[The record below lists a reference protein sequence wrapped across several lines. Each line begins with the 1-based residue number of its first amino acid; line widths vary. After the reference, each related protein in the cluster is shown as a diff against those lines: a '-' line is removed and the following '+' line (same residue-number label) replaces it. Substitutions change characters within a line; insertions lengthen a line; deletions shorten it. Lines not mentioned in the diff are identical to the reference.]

1 MIGTKLS
8 GAAFVGLVSAFTLC
22 GSAAAEPPMIVEAQ
36 PNVRQASVSY
46 ADLNLASGKGRKA
59 LEVRVRRAA
68 AQLCIPQGTEQIW
81 FKMEGKRCFNE
92 ALAGARPQVEQA
104 VAGFNTPLYAGRK
117 TIEVA
122 LRK

>member
-1 MIGTKLS
+1 M
-8 GAAFVGLVSAFTLC
+8 GLVSAFTLC

-36 PNVRQASVSY
+36 PNVRQASVPY
-46 ADLNLASGKGRKA
+46 ADLNLSSVKGREA
-59 LEVRVRRAA
+59 LEARVRRAA
-68 AQLCIPQGTEQIW
+68 AQLCIPPGTEQLW

-92 ALAGARPQVEQA
+92 ALAGARPQIEQA
-104 VAGFNTPLYAGRK
+104 VANFNTPAYAGRR